1 MSGGAA
7 PRACVVVPF
16 PRSAADAGDTVE
28 TVPCPD
34 GPACPDGGRTVS
46 PGLFA
51 PARPVRLVDDVAG
64 QLRDGIADGRL
75 PYGTRLSPDGDLA
88 AQFAVPPALLRE
100 ALRQLRAEGLLGAR
114 TDEHGAIVFA
124 VRATAL
130 RGR

>member
-1 MSGGAA
+1 MTGAA
-7 PRACVVVPF
+7 ASRACVVVPF
-16 PRSAADAGDTVE
+16 PRPTATVAD

-34 GPACPDGGRTVS
+34 DDGYPFGGRTVS

-75 PYGTRLSPDGDLA
+75 PYGMRLRPDSGLSG
-88 AQFAVPPALLRE
+88 QFAVPPAVLRE
-100 ALRQLRAEGLLGAR
+100 ALRRLRVEGLLGAR
-114 TDEHGAIVFA
+114 TDEAGAIVFV
-124 VRATAL
+124 VRAPAL